1 MNNDRSFWIGLML
14 IFLIVLGLRLFIAFQ
29 EREFSDDKAYF
40 TLRQIEYIKDTGILI
55 SYDELS
61 YGGRKQ
67 VESLFFYYLLAFFN
81 LFIPANLVGKII
93 PNVLASL
100 LFVLAF

>member
-40 TLRQIEYIKDTGILI
+40 TLRQIEYIKDTGI
-55 SYDELS
+55 
-61 YGGRKQ
+61 
-67 VESLFFYYLLAFFN
+67 
-81 LFIPANLVGKII
+81 
-93 PNVLASL
+93 
-100 LFVLAF
+100 